1 MREAESPI
9 ETPEEQDLIDSAADI
24 PPGATVERSAD
35 GAITIVGT
43 PEGRMLVEVDEDTEL
58 GDRLNE
64 IAAYEGM
71 TGSEAL
77 NEVITDFADSGGEP
91 TDWP

>member
-1 MREAESPI
+1 MRDAESTI
-9 ETPEEQDLIDSAADI
+9 ETSEEQDLLDSAADI
-24 PPGATVERSAD
+24 PPGSTVERSED
-35 GAITIVGT
+35 GAITIIGT
-43 PEGRMLVEVDEDTEL
+43 PEGQMLIEVDEDTEL
-58 GDRLNE
+58 GDQLEE

-77 NEVITDFADSGGEP
+77 HDVITEFADSGGEP